1 MLYLGLGPDEAY
13 EEFMDNSDDRR
24 PRFTSGD
31 FLEERAA
38 AENDQIHSHQSSIR
52 PLTPESSGT
61 VRPLQPAATSKPHH
75 VEPNEYDDAVE
86 IADRFLATQPVVI
99 DFQGVDAELAKR
111 LMDFASGLCYAAG
124 GSMKKVGTQIYLLT
138 PNDVEVSD
146 EDLKGYES

>member
-1 MLYLGLGPDEAY
+1 M
-13 EEFMDNSDDRR
+13 
-24 PRFTSGD
+24 
-31 FLEERAA
+31 
-38 AENDQIHSHQSSIR
+38 
-52 PLTPESSGT
+52 
-61 VRPLQPAATSKPHH
+61 
-75 VEPNEYDDAVE
+75 EPNEYDDAVE
-86 IADRFLATQPVVI
+86 IADRFLATQPVII